1 MVRPLPSKQMIGVR
15 FSLPAPT
22 YLKGK
27 KLGRVFIEP
36 AMQRTGINR
45 TNLVGV
51 LAYLIRTKQATSQ
64 GDALKRLESGEFDG
78 VDFED
83 LIITSYQVNKPET
96 VEKKD
101 DEE

>member
-1 MVRPLPSKQMIGVR
+1 M
-15 FSLPAPT
+15 
-22 YLKGK
+22 
-27 KLGRVFIEP
+27 GRVFIEK
-36 AMQRTGINR
+36 AMQNTGINR

-83 LIITSYQVNKPET
+83 LIITSFQVNKPVVDE
-96 VEKKD
+96 
-101 DEE
+101 DEEEENILDNH